1 MFNDKFGLTDA
12 VLKGTKT
19 MTRRLINLPEDVQI
33 MSHFYDDENKTVECI
48 TSDGSVLDLKP
59 AYWFDDIVAVAQN
72 LKDMG
77 YNPRATPDGA
87 IWGLDHTAAWR
98 NKMFV
103 CASQCIHQI
112 KITDLKVEK
121 LQDISDEDCLKE
133 GIGKFHNILH
143 PIIIDYGWSVLGRR
157 EVFSS
162 EKTAFAALIDN
173 VSGKGTW
180 ERNPYVFA
188 YSFKL
193 VK

>member
-1 MFNDKFGLTDA
+1 MFDDKYGLTEA

-33 MSHFYDDENKTVECI
+33 MSHFYDDENKTVECT
-48 TSDGSVLDLKP
+48 TSDGSVLDLEP
-59 AYWFDDIVAVAQN
+59 AYWFYDIVAVAQN

-112 KITDLKVEK
+112 QITDLKVER

-133 GIGKFHNILH
+133 GIVKLGFLTYSYKDR
-143 PIIIDYGWSVLGRR
+143 PI
-157 EVFSS
+157 
-162 EKTAFAALIDN
+162 EKELFRSPQYVFAALIDK

>member
-1 MFNDKFGLTDA
+1 MRKIMFNDKFGLTDA

-48 TSDGSVLDLKP
+48 TSDGSVLDLEP

-103 CASQCIHQI
+103 CTSQCIHKIQ
-112 KITDLKVEK
+112 ITDLKVEK

-133 GIGKFHNILH
+133 GIVKLGFLTYSYKDK
-143 PIIIDYGWSVLGRR
+143 PI
-157 EVFSS
+157 
-162 EKTAFAALIDN
+162 EKELFRSPQYAFATLIDK

-180 ERNPYVFA
+180 KRNPYAFA